1 MLTFKLVLEDVLY
14 VDDRGDHLEVG
25 VSLPEQQ
32 DVLVV
37 GDDPL
42 VGDDQPLE
50 LTKDE
55 PPLSGSLLL

>member
-1 MLTFKLVLEDVLY
+1 MYFTLTTEVTIY
-14 VDDRGDHLEVG
+14 LEVG

-42 VGDDQPLE
+42 VGDDQPLGVD
-50 LTKDE
+50 K
-55 PPLSGSLLL
+55 G

>member
-1 MLTFKLVLEDVLY
+1 MLTFELVLEDVLY

-25 VSLPEQQ
+25 VSLPEQH

-42 VGDDQPLE
+42 VGDDQPLGVD
-50 LTKDE
+50 K
-55 PPLSGSLLL
+55 G